1 MDQSEV
7 RAPLP
12 GAVVSVLIAEG
23 DMVAAG
29 RTLVLLEV
37 MKMEHPVAAAVSGTV
52 TSVLVASGASVAAG
66 DVLATI
72 AAADVAESASQSTP
86 SSISGQHREPI
97 WPSSSHVA
105 CTSRTTRLHEP
116 HGWQCAVSE
125 AIAPYARTS
134 LRSATTRASR
144 SGAAL
149 W

>member
-72 AAADVAESASQSTP
+72 AAADVAESALPVDPELRSRGSTA
-86 SSISGQHREPI
+86 SRSGRALRT
-97 WPSSSHVA
+97 SHVPRGRLA
-105 CTSRTTRLHEP
+105 CTSRT
-116 HGWQCAVSE
+116 GGS
-125 AIAPYARTS
+125 AP
-134 LRSATTRASR
+134 
-144 SGAAL
+144 
-149 W
+149 